1 MTEQIVATFNVGSS
15 SIKLAAYAAPPA
27 GGLGPRLLRAEI
39 AGLPDAPRLS
49 AIAASSQI
57 ASTFLSCADTS
68 DLGLAALAPRLVIAM
83 EASLGQPLAA
93 LGHRVVQGGRHNPA
107 SRTATPELIAELES
121 LSALAP
127 DHQPYNLAAIRA
139 VSAARPDMVQTL
151 SFDTAFHRT
160 QPRIAQIYALPRAL
174 TDSGILRYGYHGLS
188 YAHIA
193 RHLPERFPAHRH
205 KRTLALHLGSGS
217 SLCAILEGRSIATSM
232 GFSALSGIPMATR
245 CGDVDPGLLL
255 YLMDDRH
262 MSAADVSH
270 MLRKQSG
277 LLGVSGISGDLR
289 VLETAGTSEAEEAIA
304 LFIYRIVR
312 ECGSH
317 ISALGGIDALVFTG
331 GVGENSRHVRA
342 GIAAGLAWAGIRID
356 PDADP
361 KGSPLLS
368 PAGSPVSVFVLPA
381 DEESEIARD
390 CLDLLR
396 AGRVQGSGT

>member
-1 MTEQIVATFNVGSS
+1 MTERIVATFNVGSS
-15 SIKLAAYAAPPA
+15 SIKMAAYAPA
-27 GGLGPRLLRAEI
+27 QSGGPGPRLLRAEI
-39 AGLPDAPRLS
+39 AGLPEAPRLS
-49 AIAASSQI
+49 AVAGNSNLGSA
-57 ASTFLSCADTS
+57 FLSGADVS
-68 DLGLAALAPRLVIAM
+68 DLRLSALAPRLIIAIE
-83 EASLGQPLAA
+83 EALGQPLAA
-93 LGHRVVQGGRHNPA
+93 LGHRVVQGGRQNHS
-107 SRTATPELIAELES
+107 SRAATPELLAELDS
-121 LSALAP
+121 LCALAP

-139 VSAARPDMVQTL
+139 VSAARPDLVQTL

-193 RHLPERFPAHRH
+193 RHLPELFPAHRH

-217 SLCAILEGRSIATSM
+217 SLCAILDGRSIATSM

-245 CGDVDPGLLL
+245 SGDIDPGLLL

-262 MSAADVSH
+262 MSAAQVSH

-289 VLETAGTSEAEEAIA
+289 ALEASGAPEAEEAIA
-304 LFIYRIVR
+304 LFVYRIVR
-312 ECGSH
+312 ECGSL
-317 ISALGGIDALVFTG
+317 IAALGGLDALVFTG
-331 GVGENSRHVRA
+331 GVGENSRRVRS
-342 GIAAGLAWAGIRID
+342 GISAGLAWAGIRID
-356 PDADP
+356 PDANAN
-361 KGSPLLS
+361 GSPLLS

-390 CLDLLR
+390 CLALL
-396 AGRVQGSGT
+396 

>member
-1 MTEQIVATFNVGSS
+1 MTGQIVATFNVGSS
-15 SIKLAAYAAPPA
+15 SIKLAAYAATQS
-27 GGLGPRLLRAEI
+27 GGPGPRLLRAEI
-39 AGLPDAPRLS
+39 AGLPDTPKLS
-49 AIAASSQI
+49 AVAGNSDLAS
-57 ASTFLSCADTS
+57 AFLSRADTS
-68 DLGLAALAPRLVIAM
+68 DLRLAVLAPGLIMALE
-83 EASLGQPLAA
+83 EALGQPIAA
-93 LGHRVVQGGRHNPA
+93 VGHRVVQGGRHNPS
-107 SRTATPELIAELES
+107 SRTATPELIAELDS
-121 LSALAP
+121 LCALAP

-139 VSAARPDMVQTL
+139 VSAARPDLVQTL

-174 TDSGILRYGYHGLS
+174 SESGILRYGYHGLS

-205 KRTLALHLGSGS
+205 QRTLALHLGSGS
-217 SLCAILEGRSIATSM
+217 SLCAILDGRSIATSM

-245 CGDVDPGLLL
+245 CGDIDPGLLL
-255 YLMDDRH
+255 YLISDRH
-262 MSAADVSH
+262 MSAAEVSQ

-289 VLETAGTSEAEEAIA
+289 VLEAAGTPEAEEAIA

-331 GVGENSRHVRA
+331 GIGENSRYVRA
-342 GIAAGLAWAGIRID
+342 GISAGLAWAGIAID
-356 PDADP
+356 TDANANGIP
-361 KGSPLLS
+361 LISP
-368 PAGSPVSVFVLPA
+368 PGSPVSVFVLSA

-390 CLDLLR
+390 CFTLL
-396 AGRVQGSGT
+396 

>member
-1 MTEQIVATFNVGSS
+1 MTERIVATFNVGSS
-15 SIKLAAYAAPPA
+15 SIKMAAYAPA
-27 GGLGPRLLRAEI
+27 QSGGLGPRLLRAEI
-39 AGLPDAPRLS
+39 AGLPEAARLS
-49 AIAASSQI
+49 AVAGNSNLGSA
-57 ASTFLSCADTS
+57 FLSGADVS
-68 DLGLAALAPRLVIAM
+68 DLRLSALAPRLIIDIE
-83 EASLGQPLAA
+83 EALGQPLAA
-93 LGHRVVQGGRHNPA
+93 LGHRVVQGGRHNHS
-107 SRTATPELIAELES
+107 SRAVTPELLAELDS
-121 LSALAP
+121 LCALAP

-139 VSAARPDMVQTL
+139 VSAARPDLAQTL

-193 RHLPERFPAHRH
+193 RHLPELFPAHRH

-217 SLCAILEGRSIATSM
+217 SLCAILDGRSIATSM

-245 CGDVDPGLLL
+245 SGDIDPGLLL

-262 MSAADVSH
+262 MSAAQVSH

-289 VLETAGTSEAEEAIA
+289 ALEASGAPEAEEAIA
-304 LFIYRIVR
+304 LFVYRIVR

-317 ISALGGIDALVFTG
+317 IAALGGLDALVFTG
-331 GVGENSRHVRA
+331 GVGENSRRVRS
-342 GIAAGLAWAGIRID
+342 GISAGLAWAGIRID
-356 PDADP
+356 PDANAN
-361 KGSPLLS
+361 GSPLLS

-390 CLDLLR
+390 CLAL
-396 AGRVQGSGT
+396 V